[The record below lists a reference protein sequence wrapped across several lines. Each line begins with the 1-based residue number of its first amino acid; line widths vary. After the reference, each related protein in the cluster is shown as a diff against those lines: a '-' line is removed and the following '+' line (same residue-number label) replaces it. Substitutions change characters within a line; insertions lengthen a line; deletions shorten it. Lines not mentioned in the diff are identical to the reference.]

1 MTVPLI
7 EYLIKDVRDYN
18 TMLFVL
24 ALASFFCSAKLH
36 ERRCG
41 DMPNKPWLGVGMA
54 TILLVS
60 GLVGCSPKS
69 AQAPVKQ
76 ASSAS
81 ATLKKQTSSVAGKA
95 QASKKVTPAQ
105 AKSASSEATA
115 KQASRKKAPV
125 TQAEVKADA
134 VIKQIFQNSDFAKL
148 PGDWSLS
155 YQGIQ
160 PKSQPVNLTNL
171 PQGQTTQFAA
181 STIKVFILMTLLD
194 QVNHGQVRLE
204 QRYTLTQADKVG
216 GTGSLQ
222 GQANGNEYTMRQL
235 AALMMTQSDNTATNI
250 IIKTL
255 GGGSFT
261 HGFKVVNTYAAT
273 HGYTQTKLQR
283 KMMDLTNK
291 NNNIIAASEAC
302 DLLVQFYTGKLA
314 GITSAQRAWILTLMS
329 STTNRQKFP
338 AAASENI
345 HIYNKSG
352 ESGYQGIQNDL
363 AIVTHNKQAYVVVGL
378 SQLYQPHTA
387 NPGKYLDAGLNA
399 SSAVTQRQI
408 AAFGQ
413 LSQALSKQ
421 TFNIK

>member
-1 MTVPLI
+1 
-7 EYLIKDVRDYN
+7 
-18 TMLFVL
+18 
-24 ALASFFCSAKLH
+24 
-36 ERRCG
+36 
-41 DMPNKPWLGVGMA
+41 MPNKPWLGVGIA

-60 GLVGCSPKS
+60 GLAGCSPKT
-69 AQAPVKQ
+69 AKAPVKQ
-76 ASSAS
+76 ANSTGTAS
-81 ATLKKQTSSVAGKA
+81 KKQTSAVVNKT
-95 QASKKVTPAQ
+95 QTSKKVTPAQ
-105 AKSASSEATA
+105 AKSVP
-115 KQASRKKAPV
+115 RKKAPV
-125 TQAEVKADA
+125 AKAEVKADA
-134 VIKQIFQNSDFAKL
+134 AIKQILQNSDFAKL
-148 PGDWSLS
+148 PGNWSLS

-160 PKSQPVNLTNL
+160 PKSQAVNLTNL

-181 STIKVFILMTLLD
+181 STIKVFILMALLD
-194 QVNHGQVRLE
+194 RVNHGQVSLE

-222 GQANGNEYTMRQL
+222 GQANGSKYTMRQL

-273 HGYTQTKLQR
+273 HGYPQTKLQR

-314 GITSAQRAWILTLMS
+314 GITSAQRAWVLTLMS

-338 AAASENI
+338 ASANGNV

-363 AIVTHNKQAYVVVGL
+363 AIVTHHNQAYVVVGL
-378 SQLYQPHTA
+378 SQLYQPHAA

-399 SSAVTQRQI
+399 GPAVTQRQI

>member
-1 MTVPLI
+1 
-7 EYLIKDVRDYN
+7 
-18 TMLFVL
+18 
-24 ALASFFCSAKLH
+24 
-36 ERRCG
+36 
-41 DMPNKPWLGVGMA
+41 MPDKPWLGVGMV
-54 TILLVS
+54 TLLLMS
-60 GLVGCSPKS
+60 GLAGCGSKS

-76 ASSAS
+76 TSSAF
-81 ATLKKQTSSVAGKA
+81 ATSQKQTSSVANKV
-95 QASKKVTPAQ
+95 QASKKGTPAQ
-105 AKSASSEATA
+105 AKSASSGTTA
-115 KQASRKKAPV
+115 KPAPRKKASVPK
-125 TQAEVKADA
+125 TEVKADTA
-134 VIKQIFQNSDFAKL
+134 IKQILQNSDFAKL

-155 YQGIQ
+155 YQAIQ

-181 STIKVFILMTLLD
+181 STIKVFILMALLD
-194 QVNHGQVRLE
+194 QVNHGQVKLE
-204 QRYTLTQADKVG
+204 QRYALTQADKVG
-216 GTGSLQ
+216 GTGSLH
-222 GQANGNEYTMRQL
+222 GQANGSEYTIRQL

-255 GGGSFT
+255 GSGSFT

-314 GITSAQRAWILTLMS
+314 GITSAQRAWVLTLMS

-338 AAASENI
+338 ATASENI

-378 SQLYQPHTA
+378 SQLYQPHAA

-399 SSAVTQRQI
+399 GPAVTQRQI
-408 AAFGQ
+408 VAFGQ